1 MIIVEAKHISK
12 GPNSNTKVSTKVV
25 QQETVKSTILSTV
38 KEKRR
43 PPNTWK
49 DRTRLTR
56 DDDDDDDDE
65 VDVEYIRGVI
75 NGIERVS
82 IEEGKIV
89 VKPRRNT
96 GSNNY

>member
-49 DRTRLTR
+49 DRLSR
-56 DDDDDDDDE
+56 DAGGGDE
-65 VDVEYIRGVI
+65 GVDVFDGAIF
-75 NGIERVS
+75 
-82 IEEGKIV
+82 IV
-89 VKPRRNT
+89 T
-96 GSNNY
+96 DSSCG